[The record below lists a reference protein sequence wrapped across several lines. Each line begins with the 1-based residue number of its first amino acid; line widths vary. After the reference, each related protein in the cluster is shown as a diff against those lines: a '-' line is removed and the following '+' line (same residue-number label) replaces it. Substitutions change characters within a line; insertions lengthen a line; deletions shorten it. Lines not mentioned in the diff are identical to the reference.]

1 MRHGQRPQQQ
11 GVDEPERAGAGADAQ
26 RQRQDGR
33 RGSHLILLQL
43 PPAENR
49 IGAQRIEPSDKPD
62 VATLLSQSQGGAE
75 RSPCFGRV
83 AALLDRFFDFFKP
96 FAVTFDFDTMQIF
109 LQ

>member
-1 MRHGQRPQQQ
+1 
-11 GVDEPERAGAGADAQ
+11 
-26 RQRQDGR
+26 
-33 RGSHLILLQL
+33 L

-83 AALLDRFFDFFKP
+83 AALLDRFFDMRLELFVDLAAQTIAAKYIYN
-96 FAVTFDFDTMQIF
+96 A
-109 LQ
+109 